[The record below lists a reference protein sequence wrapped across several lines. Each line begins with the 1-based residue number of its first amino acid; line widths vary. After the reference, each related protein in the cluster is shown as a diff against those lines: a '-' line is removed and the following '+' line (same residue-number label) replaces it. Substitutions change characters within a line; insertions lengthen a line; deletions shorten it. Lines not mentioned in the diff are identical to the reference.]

1 MTVTLK
7 DIAAVAGVSHS
18 TVSRALN
25 GNPMIPPETAVR
37 IRKIADELG
46 YVPNTI
52 ASGLRRT
59 HSKVLGVLVR
69 RIDDAFLAEVLQ
81 GIEDVLYAEGYGLF
95 LATSRR
101 KPEREQAIF
110 RSMSERR
117 VDGVIVCST
126 EVSQEHLH
134 QLSKFG
140 VPTVL
145 INNQAAIEMAHSV
158 THDDMSGGLALTRH
172 LIELGHSRIAY
183 LGHSR
188 TGRITRD
195 RLAGYKEALNQAGLP
210 YRAEY
215 VAAGPNG
222 SAEGGAMG
230 MEKLLKVDVRPT
242 AVVCFNDMMAIGAMH
257 ALRQAGFGVPEDC
270 SVTGFDNIP
279 LSQYVNPPLTTF
291 HQPRYELGT
300 EAAEM
305 MLRLLSRKHKNLNAA
320 ETIALRGRLVVRES
334 SGPPPDGTRNGQ

>member
-1 MTVTLK
+1 MTITLK
-7 DIAAVAGVSHS
+7 DVAKVAGVSHS
-18 TVSRALN
+18 TVSRALH
-25 GNPMIPPETAVR
+25 GNPMIPPATTAR

-46 YVPNTI
+46 YVPNTV

-95 LATSRR
+95 LATSHRD
-101 KPEREQAIF
+101 PEREKAIF

-126 EVSQEHLH
+126 DVDEEHLR
-134 QLSKFG
+134 QLSEFG
-140 VPTVL
+140 VPAVL
-145 INNQAAIEMAHSV
+145 INNQAATEMAHSV
-158 THDDMSGGLALTRH
+158 SHDDVAGGLALTRH

-188 TGRITRD
+188 TGRITQD
-195 RLAGYKEALNQAGLP
+195 RLEGYKRALSQSGLEFCP
-210 YRAEY
+210 EY
-215 VAAGPNG
+215 VAAGPKG
-222 SAEGGAMG
+222 TAEGGAIG
-230 MEKLLKVDVRPT
+230 MSKLLVIEVRPT
-242 AVVCFNDMMAIGAMH
+242 AVVCFNDIMAIGGMH
-257 ALRQAGFGVPEDC
+257 ALQQAGLRVPADC

-305 MLRLLSRKHKNLNAA
+305 MLRLLSRKEKRLDSA
-320 ETIALRGRLVVRES
+320 EIISLRGQLVVRAS
-334 SGPPPDGTRNGQ
+334 TASPRA

>member
-7 DIAAVAGVSHS
+7 DIAKVAGVSHS
-18 TVSRALN
+18 TVSRALHR
-25 GNPMIPPETAVR
+25 NPMIPPETAER
-37 IRKIADELG
+37 IRKIADDLG
-46 YVPNTI
+46 YVPNTV
-52 ASGLRRT
+52 ASGLRMT

-95 LATSRR
+95 LATSHRD
-101 KPEREQAIF
+101 PEREKAIF

-126 EVSQEHLH
+126 QVDEAHLH

-145 INNQAAIEMAHSV
+145 INNQAATEMAHSV
-158 THDDMSGGLALTRH
+158 CHDDVTGGLVLTHH
-172 LIELGHSRIAY
+172 LIELGHRRIAY

-188 TGRITRD
+188 TGRISQD
-195 RLAGYKEALNQAGLP
+195 RLEGYKEALSQAGLLVRP
-210 YRAEY
+210 EY

-222 SAEGGAMG
+222 SAEGGAIG
-230 MEKLLKVDVRPT
+230 LGKLLAVEDRPT
-242 AVVCFNDMMAIGAMH
+242 AVVCFNDTMAIGAMH
-257 ALRQAGFGVPEDC
+257 AVRQAGLRLPEDC
-270 SVTGFDNIP
+270 SITGFDNIP
-279 LSQYVNPPLTTF
+279 LSQYVNPALTTF
-291 HQPRYELGT
+291 HQPRYELGA

-305 MLRLLSRKHKNLNAA
+305 MLRLLSRKNKEFDAA
-320 ETIALRGRLVVRES
+320 EIISLRGQLVVRAS
-334 SGPPPDGTRNGQ
+334 TAPPGG

>member
-7 DIAAVAGVSHS
+7 DIARVAGVSHS
-18 TVSRALN
+18 TVSRALH
-25 GNPMIPPETAVR
+25 GNPMIPPHTTAR

-46 YVPNTI
+46 YVPNTV

-95 LATSRR
+95 LATSHRN
-101 KPEREQAIF
+101 PEREKAIF

-126 EVSQEHLH
+126 EVDTEHLR
-134 QLSKFG
+134 QLSEFG

-145 INNQAAIEMAHSV
+145 INNQAATDVAHSV
-158 THDDMSGGLALTRH
+158 SHDDVAGGLALTRH
-172 LIELGHSRIAY
+172 LIGLGHTRLAY

-188 TGRITRD
+188 TGRITQE
-195 RLAGYKEALNQAGLP
+195 RLEGYRQALSAAGLAFQP
-210 YRAEY
+210 EY

-222 SAEGGAMG
+222 TAEGGAIG
-230 MEKLLKVDVRPT
+230 MNKLLATEARPT
-242 AVVCFNDMMAIGAMH
+242 AVVCFNDIMAIGAMH
-257 ALRQAGFGVPEDC
+257 AVRQAGLTVPRDC
-270 SVTGFDNIP
+270 SFTGFDNIP

-305 MLRLLSRKHKNLNAA
+305 MLRLLNRKNKMLDAA
-320 ETIALRGRLVVRES
+320 EMISLRGRLVIRAS
-334 SGPPPDGTRNGQ
+334 AAPPPA

>member
-7 DIAAVAGVSHS
+7 DIAKVAGVSHS
-18 TVSRALN
+18 TVSRALH
-25 GNPMIPPETAVR
+25 GNPMIPPATTAR
-37 IRKIADELG
+37 IRKLADELG
-46 YVPNTI
+46 YVPNTV

-95 LATSRR
+95 LATSHRD
-101 KPEREQAIF
+101 PEREKAIF
-110 RSMSERR
+110 RTMSERR

-126 EVSQEHLH
+126 EVDEEHLR
-134 QLSKFG
+134 QLGEFG

-145 INNQAAIEMAHSV
+145 INNQAATETAHSV
-158 THDDMSGGLALTRH
+158 SHDDVAGGRTLTRH
-172 LIELGHSRIAY
+172 LIKLGHSRIAY

-188 TGRITRD
+188 TGRITQD
-195 RLAGYKEALNQAGLP
+195 RLEGYKQALCQAGLEFCP
-210 YRAEY
+210 EY

-222 SAEGGAMG
+222 TAEGGVIG
-230 MEKLLKVDVRPT
+230 MSKLLAGEVRST
-242 AVVCFNDMMAIGAMH
+242 AIVCFNDIMAIGAMH
-257 ALRQAGFGVPEDC
+257 ALQQAGLSVPKEC

-305 MLRLLSRKHKNLNAA
+305 MLRLLSRKEKSLDSA
-320 ETIALRGRLVVRES
+320 EIISLRGQLVVRAS
-334 SGPPPDGTRNGQ
+334 TAPPPA